1 MRISQ
6 AQSPYTTGL
15 SSLYLRQMC
24 LQLGGLISNT
34 AAIRQSRR
42 LVLIG
47 CGSSYHGCL
56 AARPLLE
63 EASTLPA
70 RTSLTLLFGLQAQIR
85 HPARPV
91 QMTELPVQLELA
103 SDFLDRRCPVSRA
116 DSCFFVSQSGETV
129 RVPSRWLTGP
139 SLPMP
144 ICR

>member
-1 MRISQ
+1 
-6 AQSPYTTGL
+6 
-15 SSLYLRQMC
+15 MC

-144 ICR
+144 IC